1 MFRPFLLGGLSLSSR
16 IALSPMGRAMSP
28 DGLPPAADYAAY
40 YVRRVEAGVGLIFTE
55 ATAIMHPAAA
65 FADSTPLIGGPAEAA
80 WTEIVGAVHRAGGR
94 IAAQL
99 WHAGAHR
106 LPGFGEVGAM
116 GPSGLFLPFQS
127 SPDDPVDDPMPFATE
142 MTEDDIAAVIERF
155 ADGVATARRA
165 GFDAAEIHA
174 GHGFLIDQFLW
185 DRTNR
190 RTDRYGGS
198 PENRLRFA
206 VEIVRACRQRVGPD
220 YPLLMR
226 LSQFKIA
233 DYGARLAESPGAWE
247 RIVGPLADAGVDLF
261 DCSQRRFWEP
271 AFAGSALNLAGWTRK
286 LTGRPVI
293 TCGSVGM
300 ARQWVE
306 MDPSAGVDVNLGN
319 LPRLCAMLDEG
330 EVDLVCVGRSLLAD
344 PEWAAKVRTGRDDE
358 VVPYT
363 PEALMTLH

>member
-1 MFRPFLLGGLSLSSR
+1 
-16 IALSPMGRAMSP
+16 MGRAMSP

-40 YVRRVEAGVGLIFTE
+40 YCRRVEAGVGLILTE

-65 FADSTPLIGGPAEAA
+65 FADSTPIIGGPAESA

-99 WHAGAHR
+99 WHAGANR

-127 SPDDPVDDPMPFATE
+127 SPDDPVDDPMPFAAE
-142 MTEDDIAAVIERF
+142 MSEDDIEAVIESF
-155 ADGVATARRA
+155 ADGVATAQRV

-206 VEIVRACRQRVGPD
+206 VEVVRACRRRVGPD

-226 LSQFKIA
+226 LSQFKIS
-233 DYGARLAESPGAWE
+233 DYGARLAETPDAWA

-271 AFAGSALNLAGWTRK
+271 AFAGSELNLAGWTRK

-319 LPRLCAMLDEG
+319 LSRLCAMLDAG

-344 PEWAAKVRTGRDDE
+344 PAWAAKVRAGRDDE
-358 VVPYT
+358 LVPYT